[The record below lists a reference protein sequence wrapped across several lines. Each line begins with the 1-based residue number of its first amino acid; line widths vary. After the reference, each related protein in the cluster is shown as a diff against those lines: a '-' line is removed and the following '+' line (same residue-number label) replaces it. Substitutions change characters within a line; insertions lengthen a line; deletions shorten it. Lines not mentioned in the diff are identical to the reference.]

1 MMRTAISPRF
11 AIRTL
16 RTRALYGGAGK
27 PFRDR
32 AGDGA
37 RRRTWHAPAVSEQP
51 FANYQNEIY
60 LNGLAGILPAL
71 PSEPGQLED
80 LARERFDPKPFGYVA
95 GSAGTESTARAN
107 RAAFDRWKIVPRF
120 LRDVSS
126 RDLSTTV
133 LGRPFPAPIGLAP
146 VGVQGIVHEEAEL
159 AVARAAASLRV
170 PIVLSTVST
179 YRMEE
184 VAEAGGDSPRWFQLY
199 WPRDREVA
207 ASFIGRAKAAGFTA
221 LVVTLDTFILA
232 WRPRDL
238 SAAYLP
244 FLDRMGLANYE
255 SDPAFLAGL
264 EKSPDDDPGASVLRW
279 LTMFGDPGKTWD
291 DLVWLREQWDGP
303 IALKGVLHPDDA
315 LRAADAGIDG
325 VIVSNHGGRQIDG
338 EIASLDALPGVVAAV
353 GDRMA
358 VLFDSGIRAGSD
370 VMKAHALGAQAV
382 LVGRPYVY
390 GLGLG
395 GEDGVRHVLR
405 SLLAE
410 LDLTMALAGCRSL
423 AEVTRDAT
431 LVQA

>member
-1 MMRTAISPRF
+1 MT
-11 AIRTL
+11 
-16 RTRALYGGAGK
+16 
-27 PFRDR
+27 
-32 AGDGA
+32 
-37 RRRTWHAPAVSEQP
+37 EQP

-60 LNGLAGILPAL
+60 LNGMAGIHPELPC
-71 PSEPGQLED
+71 EPGQLEA
-80 LARERFDPKPFGYVA
+80 LARERFKPEPYGYVA
-95 GSAGTESTARAN
+95 GSAGTEGTARAN
-107 RAAFDRWKIVPRF
+107 REAFDRWRIVPRF
-120 LRDVSS
+120 LRDVSR
-126 RDLSTTV
+126 RDLSSTI
-133 LGRPFPAPIGLAP
+133 LGTYFPAPVALAP
-146 VGVQGIVHEEAEL
+146 VGVQGIVHDEAEL

-170 PIVLSTVST
+170 PMVLSTVSS

-199 WPRDREVA
+199 WPRDRDVA
-207 ASFIGRAKAAGFTA
+207 SSFIGRAKAAGFTA

-244 FLDRMGLANYE
+244 FLQRMGLANYE

-279 LTMFGDPGKTWD
+279 LTMFGDPTKKWD

-303 IALKGVLHPDDA
+303 IVLKGVLHPDDA
-315 LRAADAGIDG
+315 RRAADAGMDG
-325 VIVSNHGGRQIDG
+325 VVVSNHGGRQIDG
-338 EIASLDALPGVVAAV
+338 EIASLEALPSVVDAV
-353 GDRMA
+353 GDRMT
-358 VLFDSGIRAGSD
+358 VLLDSGVRTGSD
-370 VMKAHALGAQAV
+370 VVKALALGAKAV

-410 LDLTMALAGCRSL
+410 LDLTMALAGCSTL
-423 AEVTRDAT
+423 AELTAEAV
-431 LVQA
+431 LVKAPSRP

>member
-1 MMRTAISPRF
+1 M
-11 AIRTL
+11 L
-16 RTRALYGGAGK
+16 
-27 PFRDR
+27 
-32 AGDGA
+32 
-37 RRRTWHAPAVSEQP
+37 APVADADAP
-51 FANYQNEIY
+51 IAFANYQNEIY
-60 LNGLAGILPAL
+60 LSGLAGQVPDLPC
-71 PSEPGQLED
+71 EPGQLED
-80 LARERFDPKPFGYVA
+80 LARERFAPEPFGYVA

-107 RAAFDRWKIVPRF
+107 RAAFDRWRIVPRF

-133 LGRPFPAPIGLAP
+133 LGTHFPAPVALAP
-146 VGVQGIVHEEAEL
+146 VGVQGIVHGDAEL

-199 WPRDREVA
+199 WPRDRDVA
-207 ASFIGRAKAAGFTA
+207 ASLIGRAKAAGFAA

-244 FLDRMGLANYE
+244 FLSRMGLANYE

-279 LTMFGDPGKTWD
+279 MSMFGDPAKTWD
-291 DLVWLREQWDGP
+291 DLVWLRDQWDGP

-315 LRAADAGIDG
+315 VQAADAGIDG

-338 EIASLDALPGVVAAV
+338 EIASLDALPEVVSAV
-353 GDRMA
+353 GDRMT
-358 VLFDSGIRAGSD
+358 VLLDSGVRTGSD
-370 VMKAHALGAQAV
+370 IIKALALGAKAV
-382 LVGRPYVY
+382 LIGRPYVY
-390 GLGLG
+390 GLGVG
-395 GEDGVRHVLR
+395 GEAGVRHVLR
-405 SLLAE
+405 ALLAE
-410 LDLTMALAGCRSL
+410 LDLTMALSGCRTPDDL
-423 AEVTRDAT
+423 GPDVLRRDA
-431 LVQA
+431 

>member
-1 MMRTAISPRF
+1 VT
-11 AIRTL
+11 
-16 RTRALYGGAGK
+16 
-27 PFRDR
+27 
-32 AGDGA
+32 
-37 RRRTWHAPAVSEQP
+37 EQP

-60 LNGLAGILPAL
+60 LNGLAGVHPSLPC
-71 PSEPGQLED
+71 EPGQLED
-80 LARERFDPKPFGYVA
+80 VARERFAPEPFGYVA

-107 RAAFDRWKIVPRF
+107 REAFDRWRIVPRF
-120 LRDVSS
+120 LRDVSA
-126 RDLSTTV
+126 RTLSTTV
-133 LGRPFPAPIGLAP
+133 LGTPFPAPVGLAP
-146 VGVQGIVHEEAEL
+146 VGVQGIVHDEAEL
-159 AVARAAASLRV
+159 AVARAAASLQL
-170 PIVLSTVST
+170 PMVLSTVST

-207 ASFIGRAKAAGFTA
+207 ASFIGRAKAAGFAA

-244 FLDRMGLANYE
+244 FLQRMGLANYE

-264 EKSPDDDPGASVLRW
+264 EKSPEEDPGASVLRW
-279 LTMFGDPGKTWD
+279 LTMFGDPAKTWD
-291 DLVWLREQWDGP
+291 DLEWLREQWDGP

-315 LRAADAGIDG
+315 RMAADAGIDG

-338 EIASLDALPGVVAAV
+338 EIASLDALPGVVEAV

-358 VLFDSGIRAGSD
+358 VLLDSGIRTGSD
-370 VMKAHALGAQAV
+370 IVKALALGADAV

-410 LDLTMALAGCRSL
+410 LDLTLALAGVSDVSDL
-423 AEVTRDAT
+423 STEVLRRFS
-431 LVQA
+431 